1 MTCKY
6 FLCVANINSRLI
18 RFYIFLPQMQNERI
32 KTEEHIEYDSDDSS
46 ESGSSSSSK
55 SSHNKLEPEVY
66 KTRKDENFTEYF
78 KIHKNQVGFHKKI
91 ISVKFIF
98 Y

>member
-1 MTCKY
+1 MQISILGSLD
-6 FLCVANINSRLI
+6 F
-18 RFYIFLPQMQNERI
+18 IFSTSQMQNERI

-78 KIHKNQVGFHKKI
+78 KIHKNQVCFLKMI
-91 ISVKFIF
+91 YFQ
-98 Y
+98 

>member
-1 MTCKY
+1 
-6 FLCVANINSRLI
+6 
-18 RFYIFLPQMQNERI
+18 MQNERI

-78 KIHKNQVGFHKKI
+78 KIHKNQVGMML
-91 ISVKFIF
+91 IF
-98 Y
+98 FKLDLFSLKLFSA